1 MEKSLEQ
8 QASNCLKIVL
18 FGPESTGKTT
28 LAKQLADHYK
38 TLWVPE
44 FMREY
49 LQKKWDLHQEKV
61 SKADLLPIAF
71 GQMKTENEAALKC
84 TNLLLCDT
92 NLLEIKVYSEYYYKG
107 FCPPK
112 IKKAALSNNYVLYF
126 LTAIDT
132 VWEADDLR
140 DRPEE
145 REKLFRIFEAELIK
159 NSLLFQTLEGSEPER
174 MKAAIETIDELLM
187 KNKKC

>member
-28 LAKQLADHYK
+28 LATQLADHYK

-49 LQKKWDLHQEKV
+49 LQNKWDLEKKTV
-61 SKADLLPIAF
+61 SKEDLLPIAL
-71 GQMKTENEAALKC
+71 GQIKTENEAALKSKK
-84 TNLLLCDT
+84 LLFCDT
-92 NLLEIKVYSEYYYKG
+92 NLLEIKVYSEYYYDG
-107 FCPPK
+107 FCPSE
-112 IKKAALSNNYVLYF
+112 IKNAALKNSYDLYF

-140 DRPEE
+140 DRPED

-159 NSLLFQTLEGSEPER
+159 NKLPFQVLIGSEPER
-174 MKAAIETIDELLM
+174 MKTAVGTIDELLK
-187 KNKKC
+187 KNQKC